1 MSSAFYIFKE
11 FLILSFYLVIDLSD
25 LSRLG
30 GFQYISALKK
40 AFPHVSMV
48 ASQGIKIGSF
58 AVFLLGYVVSDIKPK
73 GHHL

>member
-48 ASQGIKIGSF
+48 ASQGIKIGTRYKWF
-58 AVFLLGYVVSDIKPK
+58 RIIMLDITLPA
-73 GHHL
+73 